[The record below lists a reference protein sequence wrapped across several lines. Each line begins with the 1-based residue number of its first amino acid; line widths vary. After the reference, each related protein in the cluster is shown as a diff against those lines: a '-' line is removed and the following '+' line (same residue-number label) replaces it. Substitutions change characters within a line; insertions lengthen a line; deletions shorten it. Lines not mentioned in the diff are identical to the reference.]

1 MVPWLAAK
9 HDFVL
14 LSCTQ
19 PPKYRKHYAITHWIT
34 QLHIGLRNYTLDY
47 DACLVYGP

>member
-14 LSCTQ
+14 LSSTQ
-19 PPKYRKHYAITHWIT
+19 PPKYRKHYAIT
-34 QLHIGLRNYTLDY
+34 LDY